1 MPSAPL
7 AGLRVLITRP
17 AGQGADEWATAF
29 AAAGALALP
38 YPTVAIVPPDSWH
51 ALDEALARIAGYD
64 WVVFTS
70 QTTVSFVRERLPGR
84 CFPPGMRVQIAAVGP
99 ATARALEDA
108 GAVVALL
115 PEDSRQEG
123 LVEAFQALPA
133 GTRVLLP
140 LAEGGRTLLAEN
152 LRARGCRLDVV
163 TVYRTQPKGDL
174 PPPPAFDVATFASP
188 SALRAFLAHA
198 GRESL
203 EGKTVAVICPTTAK
217 EATANGIHPV
227 VADSP
232 SVDALILAMAHSC
245 QGDP

>member
-17 AGQGADEWATAF
+17 AGHGADEWATAF
-29 AAAGALALP
+29 AAAGALPLP
-38 YPTVAIVPPDSWH
+38 YPTVVIAPPTSWH
-51 ALDEALARIAGYD
+51 ALDEALARVAGYD

-70 QTTVSFVRERLPGR
+70 QTTVTCVRERLPGR
-84 CFPPGMRVQIAAVGP
+84 RFSEGTQVQMAAIGP
-99 ATARALEDA
+99 ATARALEAA

-115 PEDSRQEG
+115 PEDNRQEG
-123 LVEAFQALPA
+123 LVEAFQTLPA

-140 LAEGGRTLLAEN
+140 LAEGGRTLLAES
-152 LRARGCRLDVV
+152 LRARGCMVDVV
-163 TVYRTQPKGDL
+163 TVYRTQPKADL
-174 PPPPAFDVATFASP
+174 PPLPAFDIATFASP

-203 EGKTVAVICPTTAK
+203 DGKTIAVIGPTTAK

-232 SVDALILAMAHSC
+232 SVDALILAVAHSR